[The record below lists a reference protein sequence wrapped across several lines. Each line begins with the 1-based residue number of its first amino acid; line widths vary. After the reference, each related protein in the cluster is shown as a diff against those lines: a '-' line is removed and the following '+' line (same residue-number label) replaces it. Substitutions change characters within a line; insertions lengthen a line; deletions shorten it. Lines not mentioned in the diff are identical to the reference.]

1 MSPKTLQKLVVI
13 YIKDHLISEES
24 LNMNDDLNHLESSL
38 NREDDTILFPY
49 ELQYE
54 VSKEEIGKWMDQ
66 LIELPEPENSHTC
79 LAEEFADNIEDPFTH
94 VAEQILSDEIF

>member
-24 LNMNDDLNHLESSL
+24 LNMNDDLNHLDSSL

-66 LIELPEPENSHTC
+66 LIELPEPENSYTR

>member
-24 LNMNDDLNHLESSL
+24 LNMNDDLNHLDSSL

-54 VSKEEIGKWMDQ
+54 VSKEEIGRWVDQ
-66 LIELPEPENSHTC
+66 LMEMPEPENSHRER
-79 LAEEFADNIEDPFTH
+79 LEKFTEPIIH
-94 VAEQILSDEIF
+94 VAERILSDETF